1 MEVESSICLSDLV
14 PALRW
19 SRPQQVAE
27 ALADPRLPAGWWHSL
42 ALSRALGTAGL
53 DWICERL
60 ARLASSRWDHLPLA
74 DLLPALTV
82 HHIDPALPGWP
93 EDTRTAIT
101 GLGGWQRLRRLSPS
115 DLGTPSA
122 TPEVVIG
129 SVFREILGRIPAQ
142 RPAPAA
148 DHPEV
153 TRPLVRGTGSFPVQ
167 ADPVPQT
174 GMFAAQSGAAAEQRP
189 DAAPQRPAAAADQR
203 QTGSFPAQQPSGT
216 GPQAAQGPDSGR
228 QTGSFPSISDRPG
241 APSQD
246 RQVAPSQDRQT
257 GPSQDRQTGSFPAQ
271 PDAGGPARQTGSFPA
286 QTGSFS
292 AQPQSGSFPAQ
303 GFAGEGR
310 PAPGQPGQ
318 ADRAPQRPAS
328 PQSDAQPGG
337 PSTGSMPA
345 IPGGPSTGS
354 MPAVP
359 GGPSTGSMPAVPGGP
374 STGSMPAVPGAPG
387 SSKSNGTPS
396 YAAPVPTAPPAPST
410 PVPTDA
416 DHAMVRVVDNLFRS
430 LDKLELAVAVH
441 RLFAEDPVSLRTLA
455 HKMLVDRDALSQAQR
470 TAEERVLHWLRS
482 SESAPVTGH
491 MFRLTEWLGAAATE
505 DQLIGADPAHPV
517 TVPSLRTPLWRV
529 LVTLMPDR
537 RFQDGWLV
545 VGDLHRLQDR
555 TRQLLASSPPDADVV
570 ELMGELGIRAHSA
583 RAWYDALPQET
594 SGDPVAEAP
603 SPAQPLP
610 RRTPGANGHHHRGGQ
625 PIPPTPANSI
635 DPSAALATLSALS
648 GGRSPMLSGNLAG
661 TPPTPPPP
669 LPSPSSDPRRWQ
681 RIEVTPEHLRGGP
694 VPVPEGY
701 AAQLGMRPGTL
712 LSVTGPGDNAIVL
725 VWQGHQPVFDSL
737 QPVLMRLNARPGD
750 QVYVTVDGYRLEA
763 QLTG

>member
-27 ALADPRLPAGWWHSL
+27 ALGDPRLPAGWWSSL
-42 ALSRALGTAGL
+42 ALSKALGTAGL

-60 ARLASSRWDHLPLA
+60 ARLASSRWDHLPLS
-74 DLLPALTV
+74 DLLPALAV
-82 HHIDPALPGWP
+82 HHVDPALPGWP
-93 EDTRTAIT
+93 EATRTAII
-101 GLGGWQRLRRLSPS
+101 GLGGWQRLRRLAPS
-115 DLGTPSA
+115 DLSTPSA
-122 TPEVVIG
+122 TPEVVIRA
-129 SVFREILGRIPAQ
+129 VFREILGRIPAQ
-142 RPAPAA
+142 REAPKAA
-148 DHPEV
+148 HPEV
-153 TRPLVRGTGSFPVQ
+153 TRPLQVGGVPSQPTGPAQDEVRGTDPFPVQ
-167 ADPVPQT
+167 PEATPQPQS
-174 GMFAAQSGAAAEQRP
+174 GPLAAQSGP
-189 DAAPQRPAAAADQR
+189 LAAPSEGTAPGRTAPSGPPAPSGPFAGQGSNGAPPRQTGSFFAQPQDSGPQRQPAPPADSGSQR
-203 QTGSFPAQQPSGT
+203 QTGSFPAQPSES
-216 GPQAAQGPDSGR
+216 GPQ
-228 QTGSFPSISDRPG
+228 
-241 APSQD
+241 
-246 RQVAPSQDRQT
+246 RQT
-257 GPSQDRQTGSFPAQ
+257 GPVPAQGESGTQRQTGSFPAQ
-271 PDAGGPARQTGSFPA
+271 PADGPSPRQTGTFPAQPSESGPQRQTGSFTP
-286 QTGSFS
+286 QSGSFA
-292 AQPQSGSFPAQ
+292 AQPQSGGLPQ
-303 GFAGEGR
+303 R
-310 PAPGQPGQ
+310 PAPGQ
-318 ADRAPQRPAS
+318 AERLPQRP
-328 PQSDAQPGG
+328 PGPQPGSPAPGAASAGG
-337 PSTGSMPA
+337 PHTGSF
-345 IPGGPSTGS
+345 
-354 MPAVP
+354 PAVP
-359 GGPSTGSMPAVPGGP
+359 GTDGAKGYVPG
-374 STGSMPAVPGAPG
+374 T
-387 SSKSNGTPS
+387 TPS
-396 YAAPVPTAPPAPST
+396 SPVPSDT
-410 PVPTDA
+410 
-416 DHAMVRVVDNLFRS
+416 DHAMVRVVDSLFRS

-441 RLFAEDPVSLRTLA
+441 RLFAQDPVSLRTLA

-537 RFQDGWLV
+537 RLQDGWLV
-545 VGDLHRLQDR
+545 VGDLHGLQAR
-555 TRQLLASSPPDADVV
+555 TRQLLATASPDADVV
-570 ELMGELGIRAHSA
+570 ALVGELGIRAHSA
-583 RAWYDALPQET
+583 KAWLDALPPKT
-594 SGDPVAEAP
+594 APDPVGSGP
-603 SPAQPLP
+603 SLDQPLP

-625 PIPPTPANSI
+625 PIPPATASSI

-648 GGRSPMLSGNLAG
+648 GGRSGILPVAG
-661 TPPTPPPP
+661 APSTPPPP
-669 LPSPSSDPRRWQ
+669 LPGPSSDPRRWQ